1 MPQRSQVTTNFSFP
15 ILGHAATQPQEKHRQ
30 FRNAIIWHFTMPSTA
45 ELFLHKC
52 QGHECGRWSAQP
64 TPKEDEKALR
74 KSVAADS
81 IVHNRIRRNHE
92 WTTALFTIQDPTMRA
107 HLLSALADYQDLDLE
122 IEKWNFKPP
131 FERLVHRW
139 ESVSAIPESAGP
151 SKVEAI
157 THLIEFLRPVLAPSL
172 DRVAETAQSGMVTFD
187 RIWHIFPPGQLV
199 LTTFYGL
206 EAACRITKCKEGHIG
221 DMKVWNVSM
230 EYVDWNG
237 NSCGYAP
244 TTATIQGFQKTR
256 RVTSLP
262 VYPLSFH
269 PEKSAVEARLLARGR
284 HFESLRGYQF
294 QSCVGTKIMLEG
306 VSEERPVSLFH
317 SWR

>member
-1 MPQRSQVTTNFSFP
+1 
-15 ILGHAATQPQEKHRQ
+15 
-30 FRNAIIWHFTMPSTA
+30 
-45 ELFLHKC
+45 
-52 QGHECGRWSAQP
+52 
-64 TPKEDEKALR
+64 
-74 KSVAADS
+74 
-81 IVHNRIRRNHE
+81 
-92 WTTALFTIQDPTMRA
+92 
-107 HLLSALADYQDLDLE
+107 
-122 IEKWNFKPP
+122 
-131 FERLVHRW
+131 
-139 ESVSAIPESAGP
+139 
-151 SKVEAI
+151 
-157 THLIEFLRPVLAPSL
+157 
-172 DRVAETAQSGMVTFD
+172 MVTFD

-262 VYPLSFH
+262 IYPLSFH

-306 VSEERPVSLFH
+306 VSEERLVSVFH
-317 SWR
+317 SWRGPITIVLTRHDAQVSGRVIIDAHAYYHGNNIVKPKLLPLG